1 MGIKENLRS
10 IRERINQVAK
20 KAGRN
25 PKDIIL
31 VAATKN
37 VDSFRIR
44 EAMDNGIRI
53 VGENRVQEAKGKFQ
67 ELGEVLEWHFIGH
80 LQTNKVREALNI
92 FSMIQSV
99 DSLRVAKVISQE
111 AMNKGKI
118 QEILLEVNV
127 GEEVNKF
134 GFREEELIAILPAM
148 ASLPN
153 LRILGLM
160 TVPPYLSS
168 PENGRPYFRK
178 LRKFSRR
185 LEELGISEVKMQYLS
200 MGMSHDFEVA
210 IEEGANMVR
219 IGTAIFGPR
228 S

>member
-1 MGIKENLRS
+1 MCIKENLRS
-10 IRERINQVAK
+10 IRERINQVTK

-25 PKDIIL
+25 PEEIIL

-44 EAMDNGIRI
+44 EAIDNGIGI
-53 VGENRVQEAKGKFQ
+53 VGENRVQEAKEKFQ
-67 ELGEVLEWHFIGH
+67 ELGEVLVWHFIGH

-134 GFREEELIAILPAM
+134 GFREEELIAILPEM

-160 TVPPYLSS
+160 TVPPNLSV
-168 PENGRPYFRK
+168 PGNGRPYFRK

-185 LEELGISEVKMQYLS
+185 LEELGILGVKMQYLS